1 MKNILSKQIGTI
13 TGINMKTLA
22 VYCGSFNP
30 FHIGHL
36 NIVDKMEKI
45 FGYGNI
51 MIAIGV
57 NPSKVSTPT
66 DQSDL
71 LQRAIILSEKLDVKV
86 EVYTTF
92 LHELIEKKESEG
104 YNVILVRG
112 LRNGDDLDYEDNQLK
127 FIKDFKK
134 DINVVF
140 IRCDEEFEHVSS
152 SAIRALESF
161 RPGSGEKYLVK
172 I

>member
-1 MKNILSKQIGTI
+1 MMKKNIRLKQIGTI
-13 TGINMKTLA
+13 VLTNMKTLA
-22 VYCGSFNP
+22 IYAGSFNP

-45 FGYGNI
+45 FGWGNI

-57 NPSKVSTPT
+57 NPSKVTTPM
-66 DQSDL
+66 DQSEL
-71 LQRAIILSEKLDVKV
+71 LDRAMKLSKGLDVQV

-104 YNVILVRG
+104 YKVILVRG

-127 FIKDFKK
+127 FIKDFK
-134 DINVVF
+134 
-140 IRCDEEFEHVSS
+140 
-152 SAIRALESF
+152 
-161 RPGSGEKYLVK
+161 
-172 I
+172 

>member
-1 MKNILSKQIGTI
+1 
-13 TGINMKTLA
+13 MKTLA

-51 MIAIGV
+51 MLAIGV
-57 NPSKVSTPT
+57 NPGKMSNPT
-66 DQSDL
+66 DQTEL
-71 LQRAIILSEKLDVKV
+71 LERAAKLSKKMDVPV

-92 LHELIEKKESEG
+92 LHELIEKKEKEG
-104 YNVILVRG
+104 YHVILVRG

-140 IRCDEEFEHVSS
+140 IRCDEEFEHISS
-152 SAIRALESF
+152 SAIRQLESF

-172 I
+172 IL